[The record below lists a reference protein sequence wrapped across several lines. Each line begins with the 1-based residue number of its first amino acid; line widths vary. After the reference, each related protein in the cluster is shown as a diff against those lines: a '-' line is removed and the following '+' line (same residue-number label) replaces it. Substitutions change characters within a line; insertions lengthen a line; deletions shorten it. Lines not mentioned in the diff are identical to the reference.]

1 MEVTSMVKQFVG
13 IDIIEIERIEAAV
26 NRWGERFLTR
36 VFTTTELELYRNRL
50 PSLAVRFSAKE
61 AAIKALDIPGTS
73 LRDIEILASDTDH
86 PLINLH
92 GSAKVK
98 AEKLKVTSLDVSLSH
113 SRNMA
118 IACVIGSLAQD

>member
-1 MEVTSMVKQFVG
+1 MVKQFVG